1 MPSSVSKLQKVAV
14 AVTTVLAITN
24 IKKRK
29 KRKIW
34 VKEYLRLREK
44 LSNMQIL
51 SVLEPG
57 DLRNYL
63 RVGAEQFEHLLSL
76 VTPYI
81 QKQDTVLRQ
90 SVSAK
95 QRLVVTLRFLA
106 TGNSYQ
112 DLRYSTLISQ
122 PLLSQIIPE
131 TCRAVY
137 KCLRHYI
144 KVNKTIIYVIIFNQ
158 FF

>member
-14 AVTTVLAITN
+14 AVTTVLAIT
-24 IKKRK
+24 KRK

-144 KVNKTIIYVIIFNQ
+144 KVNKTIIYVIIFNH

>member
-112 DLRYSTLISQ
+112 DLRYSTLSSQ
-122 PLLSQIIPE
+122 PLMSQIIPE

-144 KVNKTIIYVIIFNQ
+144 KVNKTIIYVIIFNI

>member
-1 MPSSVSKLQKVAV
+1 MGKLSKHLNIAV
-14 AVTTVLAITN
+14 ALTASISLN
-24 IKKRK
+24 SFKKKKR
-29 KRKIW
+29 RIW
-34 VKEYLRLREK
+34 VKEYLLLREK

-51 SVLEPG
+51 SVLEPS

-63 RVGAEQFEHLLSL
+63 RVGVAEFEHLLKL

-81 QKQDTVLRQ
+81 QKEDTLLRH

-112 DLRYSTLISQ
+112 DLRFSSLISQ
-122 PLLSQIIPE
+122 PFYRQLYQKHAGLS
-131 TCRAVY
+131 TNA
-137 KCLRHYI
+137 
-144 KVNKTIIYVIIFNQ
+144 
-158 FF
+158 